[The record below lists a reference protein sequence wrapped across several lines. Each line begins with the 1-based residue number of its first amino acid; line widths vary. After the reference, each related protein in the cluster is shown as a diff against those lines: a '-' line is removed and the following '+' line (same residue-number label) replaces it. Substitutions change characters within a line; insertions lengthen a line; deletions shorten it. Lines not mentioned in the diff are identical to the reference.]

1 MVLKGLF
8 VLGGVTMPLE
18 IIIDGYNLIR
28 QSDSLSRLDAQNL
41 EQGRE
46 VLLERL
52 AIYRAVRGHPIT
64 VVFDG
69 WGGFNLSSTRTRDK
83 GITVIFTAQG
93 QTADEWI
100 QARVRKVQY
109 GAVVTSDR
117 EIQQHAECFGLAAIS
132 SPEFERRM
140 EAALASTTDGDMMD
154 EEEWEE
160 EELAQAKRKG
170 SAWQLSKKEKK
181 RRAILK
187 KL

>member
-1 MVLKGLF
+1 
-8 VLGGVTMPLE
+8 MPLE

-28 QSDSLSRLDAQNL
+28 QSHSLKRLDAQSL

-46 VLLERL
+46 ALLKRL
-52 AIYRAVRGHPIT
+52 VAYHQVRGHPIT

-69 WGGFNLSSTRTRDK
+69 WGGFEPSSTRTQHK
-83 GITVIFTAQG
+83 GIQVVFTARG
-93 QTADEWI
+93 ETADEWI

-117 EIQQHAECFGLAAIS
+117 EIQQHAERAGLVAIPS
-132 SPEFERRM
+132 RSFEQRM
-140 EAALASTTDGDMMD
+140 EAALVAELEEDMMD

-160 EELAQAKRKG
+160 EEFVPAKRKG
-170 SAWQLSKKEKK
+170 SARQLSKKEKK
-181 RRAILK
+181 RRAILE

>member
-1 MVLKGLF
+1 
-8 VLGGVTMPLE
+8 MPLE
-18 IIIDGYNLIR
+18 LIIDGYNLIR

-46 VLLERL
+46 ALLERL
-52 AIYRAVRGHPIT
+52 VEYKKVRNHPIT

-69 WGGFNLSSTRTRDK
+69 WGGFNLSSKRAKHK
-83 GITVIFTAQG
+83 GITVVFTAQG

-100 QARVRKVQY
+100 KQRVGEVQY

-117 EIQQHAECFGLAAIS
+117 EIQEHAERSGVAAIS
-132 SPEFERRM
+132 SHEFERRM
-140 EAALASTTDGDMMD
+140 EAASSGDMEMSAID
-154 EEEWEE
+154 EDEWEK
-160 EELAQAKRKG
+160 EELVAAKRKG

-181 RRAILK
+181 RRATLE